1 MNPFD
6 YKTVVKQE
14 RLQVLFEF
22 FELQGDFLFFPLVYV
37 SILAARIED
46 SCDLPPAPV
55 LLPHRKM
62 LPEGSLKRK

>member
-6 YKTVVKQE
+6 YKTVVRQE

-22 FELQGDFLFFPLVYV
+22 LELQGDFLFFPLTDV

-46 SCDLPPAPV
+46 GRDLPPTCSKV
-55 LLPHRKM
+55 DLLFSFP
-62 LPEGSLKRK
+62 PW